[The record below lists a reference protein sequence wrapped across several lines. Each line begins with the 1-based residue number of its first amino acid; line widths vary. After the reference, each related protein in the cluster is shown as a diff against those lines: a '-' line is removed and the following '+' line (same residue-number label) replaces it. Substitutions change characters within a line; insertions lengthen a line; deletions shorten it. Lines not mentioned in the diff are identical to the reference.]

1 MFNKKSLYYLYVILK
16 NTQKMKQTLLN
27 VVYKLNETVYENYFI
42 LFDGDL
48 LENLLPT
55 NSQIISVQIKN

>member
-1 MFNKKSLYYLYVILK
+1 MFNKKSLMYLHITV
-16 NTQKMKQTLLN
+16 NEHKMKQTLLN

-55 NSQIISVQIKN
+55 NSQIISIQVK

>member
-1 MFNKKSLYYLYVILK
+1 
-16 NTQKMKQTLLN
+16 MKQTLLN
-27 VVYKLNETVYENYFI
+27 VVYKFNETVYENYFI